1 MVNCYVLFCHQSRYY
16 YKSYN
21 NTVVLNKS
29 CLGQLKLACLHLWDS
44 SGISKAFY
52 GHEHLEP
59 HIPGTDPY
67 FLKLFDELDT
77 QPYTV
82 FTTFGGPHGILW
94 LGLVEKKLPP
104 EHLDFL
110 TCTLH
115 KHLGYIFWRADIF
128 TVDERSAP
136 LAAET
141 SQHQTKEVK
150 HWNYRMQATNLN
162 RVR

>member
-44 SGISKAFY
+44 SGISKGFY

-59 HIPGTDPY
+59 HTPGTDPY
-67 FLKLFDELDT
+67 FLKLFYELDT

-82 FTTFGGPHGILW
+82 FTTFWGPHGILW
-94 LGLVEKKLPP
+94 LGLVEKKIATRTFGLSDM
-104 EHLDFL
+104 HATQTLRVHFL
-110 TCTLH
+110 ESRHTYSWWKKRTSSSRNFPTPD
-115 KHLGYIFWRADIF
+115 K
-128 TVDERSAP
+128 RS
-136 LAAET
+136 
-141 SQHQTKEVK
+141 
-150 HWNYRMQATNLN
+150 
-162 RVR
+162 